1 MNRRIVKVLVS
12 LLTLLCILPVFA
24 GAAEYQVGDTLWT
37 AGEKPTAD
45 TEQYS
50 RWIPVIRSDNV
61 QEFREVGKTGTY
73 EYQWI
78 VEEYYGPGEKEGIP
92 TSFAV
97 KNVDPQG
104 DPMVGTEF
112 ILFEERGDN
121 LLLIASAVTDEEGV
135 AKLEDLCLDD
145 TSDSAVW
152 HLVQTNFPES
162 KMAETHHPYTG
173 MWDVYVERDP
183 SGTHTMEMVPAPAA
197 QTMALGRDDAEVPDD
212 LQIIDFSEVSGKEPI
227 EENYNEKAK
236 VLTVVNEEIT
246 GEMTIY
252 VEFEDGVVPKDV
264 GPFAIDIISPDGN
277 EETVNL
283 FPGYLSARF
292 RKLALGQYIIREQ
305 TGKIEA
311 TGYNFKTK
319 YTVQLIGEDP
329 TESQAVTLTKEKPAA
344 TVTITNIYEEIN
356 IANTILAKV
365 MDENGNLLNGA
376 ELELLDANDNVIRTV
391 GQTSAKGTF
400 QFDDLADQAVKG
412 KTVTFKIRQSKAPSG
427 YHKCEDQYII
437 SVEKKN
443 GKVTVSAKRDAN
455 FFARLFRSGEDTG
468 AGGETIIEFK
478 NETILGNL
486 SIKAVNMGDK
496 CPVDKIPLTVTG
508 QNYQTKETLSESNGW
523 QIELKDLPMSKY
535 TIRQDA
541 DAKGYN
547 RTDAYAASG
556 GIMTGNQVEL
566 TRENAEVTI
575 TNTYSLQTGKV
586 LVQMEFAE
594 DVIPPAVTK
603 IPVKVTGSA
612 LYTELDIERTA
623 DVTAANQWKAELEL
637 PLGNYSLVQ
646 DVTNAQVNGYE
657 LTPDA
662 EQKSVTLAAEGEEK
676 IFTFENRYIEVRG
689 QLPEKVVI
697 LAQDQNGEPVEGC
710 EFTLSVMGTSKVFPS
725 TNDQGQTVIEDLQ
738 SLMDNFKGVLPAGET
753 KATLTQSKV
762 PEGYKQA
769 EESYEIVVQNNKQTG
784 EITYEVPGAN
794 INEERILLTFINT
807 KKSTEP
813 PTTDPTDPNNP
824 SNPDEPTD
832 PNNSTNPTNPT
843 NPSATSPKLK
853 NRISIRTLDS
863 KGAPLAGAKYSL
875 YFGASAI
882 RSYTDYGTGQ
892 IDIKDLDMLLGNYTD
907 SVEMKKIMGALP
919 LTLRQTQAPLAG
931 ELSSKSYN
939 VYIYPGS
946 EGVMV
951 EVEGSEV
958 DSNGVQ
964 LVDFVHPAR
973 EQEQPTQPTVNLNPA
988 KEDKDPGVIVIRT
1001 VDESGNV
1008 LTGAEYCLSTDLHFD
1023 KDKDIVYSKADRH
1036 GEITLDDLE
1045 EHVEKGKTAT
1055 YYLLQSRQPE
1065 NGSLSAE
1072 RFVVELSRKKGDL
1085 EVEVKKD
1092 AGILERMQG
1101 GGVEESTTGE
1111 WIVTFSSTAKT
1122 MTIQIACE
1130 EVIHWNNC
1138 LETEEVLQQ
1147 YKKDEYQFLLNW
1159 EYAGE
1164 EKEPLTMKLGNGK
1177 TGSFD
1182 PIPYGAK
1189 YEVVP
1194 VQDGCYK
1201 MEITKGE
1208 QKGYANKENLEL
1220 QAKVTYNVDTDKP
1233 LVLEMVK
1240 IDSRTKSP
1248 LLGVEYTLKNAAKE
1262 EIDIYKT
1269 DGSGKLRIDGITEP
1283 GEYTL
1288 SENEVPDGY
1297 QKLKKD
1303 IGISVSVGFEEAQ
1316 DAHGDPVI
1324 LQTLEA
1330 VVSHSQVRQHADGSY
1345 RIGTLQRS
1353 NGGKLPIILAGA
1365 GAAVAVAA
1373 GAGVAVLHNKKKKLF
1388 KR

>member
-12 LLTLLCILPVFA
+12 LLTWLCILPVFA

-183 SGTHTMEMVPAPAA
+183 NGTHTMEMVPAPAA

-212 LQIIDFSEVSGKEPI
+212 LQIIDFSEVSGQEPV

-496 CPVDKIPLTVTG
+496 CPVDKIPITVTG

-535 TIRQDA
+535 TIQQNA
-541 DAKGYN
+541 DARGYN
-547 RTDAYAASG
+547 LSVAYTASG
-556 GIMTGNQVEL
+556 GFLNGNQVEL
-566 TRENAEVTI
+566 LNENAEVTI
-575 TNTYSLQTGKV
+575 TNTYLLETGK
-586 LVQMEFAE
+586 LILQMDFV
-594 DVIPPAVTK
+594 DGMIPPAVTK
-603 IPVKVTGSA
+603 IPVLVKGSSVFT
-612 LYTELDIERTA
+612 LEPVEKTV
-623 DVTAANQWKAELEL
+623 DVTAANGWRAELEL
-637 PLGNYSLVQ
+637 PLGEYDIVQ
-646 DVTNAQVNGYE
+646 DVTNAQANGYE
-657 LTPDA
+657 FTPDTA
-662 EQKSVTLAAEGEEK
+662 QKSVKLESEGEEK
-676 IFTFENRYIEVRG
+676 SCTFTNQYTAVKE
-689 QLPEKVVI
+689 QLLERLI
-697 LAQDQNGEPVEGC
+697 IQLNDQNGDPIKG
-710 EFTLSVMGTSKVFPS
+710 GTFGLYKEDSKLPLEIPK
-725 TNDQGQTVIEDLQ
+725 TDDNGQTVIDDLNSYIEQ
-738 SLMDNFKGVLPAGET
+738 ASSLLPAGES
-753 KATLTQSKV
+753 KFTLRQMEA
-762 PEGYKQA
+762 PEN
-769 EESYEIVVQNNKQTG
+769 YEITGAVYDIVVQKNAD
-784 EITYEVPGAN
+784 EISYTIPDAD
-794 INEERILLTFINT
+794 INPERILLTFINT

-813 PTTDPTDPNNP
+813 PATEPPTTDPTEPN
-824 SNPDEPTD
+824 
-832 PNNSTNPTNPT
+832 NPTNPT
-843 NPSATSPKLK
+843 NPTKPTDPSDTSPKLK

-875 YFGASAI
+875 YFGAIAI

-892 IDIKDLDMLLGNYTD
+892 IDIKTEEMLLGNYATLPD
-907 SVEMKKIMGALP
+907 FLHILGNLP
-919 LTLRQTQAPLAG
+919 LTLQQTQAPLGG
-931 ELSSKSYN
+931 ERSSKIYN
-939 VYIYPGS
+939 VYVSGMPGNIS
-946 EGVMV
+946 VNV
-951 EVEGSEV
+951 DGSEV
-958 DSNGVQ
+958 DSSNAQ

-988 KEDKDPGVIVIRT
+988 KEDKEPGVIVIRT

-1008 LTGAEYCLSTDLHFD
+1008 LTGAEYCLSTDLRFD

-1045 EHVEKGKTAT
+1045 EHVEKGKKAT

-1111 WIVTFSSTAKT
+1111 WIVTFSSSAKT
-1122 MTIQIACE
+1122 TTIQIACE

-1147 YKKDEYQFLLNW
+1147 YKKDEYEFLLNW

-1164 EKEPLTMKLGNGK
+1164 EKEPLTMKLGKGK

-1201 MEITKGE
+1201 MEVTKGE

-1248 LLGVEYTLKNAAKE
+1248 LAGVEYTLKNAAKE

-1316 DAHGDPVI
+1316 DAHGDPMI